1 MNGTFYNTIDILFF
15 SFIILVIIISYSLV
29 CYNNLQ
35 LAAKYRMFMAV
46 SILVIV
52 VLDFLSR
59 IEFPFS
65 KSVNHVILYI
75 VNYVYFVL
83 QPLPVCIG
91 MMYFFSLFSE
101 KRFSMRYYF
110 ILLLPFIAGCI
121 VMIYSLFTDFVFYID
136 DNNMYNRGPGVL
148 VYSFA
153 NYFYII
159 PALYVLIKHRDKVKR
174 QILLVIIIYTLIP
187 LVGSLA
193 QLLNYGIITAWPAF
207 TIALLLGFIFLERR
221 KTERDYL
228 TGLLNR
234 QSFDVKAYSRIEQYD
249 KKGSFAL
256 IVIDLNKF
264 KFINDEFGHAE
275 GDNVLQDAAL
285 ILAHSISTS
294 DIIARYG
301 GDEFV
306 ILLETAN
313 AETVEKIIERI
324 HHNFAL
330 WNIKKNLPFSL
341 SLSAGYAI
349 YDPKKHKDFSCLF
362 DNADEMM
369 FKMKEVSHKASL

>member
-75 VNYVYFVL
+75 VNYVYFIL

-91 MMYFFSLFSE
+91 MMYLFSLFSE

-153 NYFYII
+153 NYF
-159 PALYVLIKHRDKVKR
+159 
-174 QILLVIIIYTLIP
+174 
-187 LVGSLA
+187 
-193 QLLNYGIITAWPAF
+193 
-207 TIALLLGFIFLERR
+207 
-221 KTERDYL
+221 
-228 TGLLNR
+228 
-234 QSFDVKAYSRIEQYD
+234 
-249 KKGSFAL
+249 
-256 IVIDLNKF
+256 
-264 KFINDEFGHAE
+264 
-275 GDNVLQDAAL
+275 
-285 ILAHSISTS
+285 
-294 DIIARYG
+294 
-301 GDEFV
+301 
-306 ILLETAN
+306 
-313 AETVEKIIERI
+313 
-324 HHNFAL
+324 
-330 WNIKKNLPFSL
+330 
-341 SLSAGYAI
+341 
-349 YDPKKHKDFSCLF
+349 
-362 DNADEMM
+362 
-369 FKMKEVSHKASL
+369 

>member
-1 MNGTFYNTIDILFF
+1 MVRFIIQLIFYFF

-91 MMYFFSLFSE
+91 MMYLFSLFSE

-306 ILLETAN
+306 ILFETAN

-362 DNADEMM
+362 DHADEMM